1 MSRIG
6 SKNTKPELMVRSL
19 LHSMGYR
26 FRIHRCDLPGRPDIV
41 LPKYKTVV
49 FVQGCFWH
57 LHKNCRDGTIPK
69 SNHNKWKSKLERNVE
84 RDKHNIEKVKNM
96 GWKVLVIWECEVEK
110 NYDEMKKML
119 QSNLY

>member
-26 FRIHRCDLPGRPDIV
+26 FRIHRRDLPGRPDIV